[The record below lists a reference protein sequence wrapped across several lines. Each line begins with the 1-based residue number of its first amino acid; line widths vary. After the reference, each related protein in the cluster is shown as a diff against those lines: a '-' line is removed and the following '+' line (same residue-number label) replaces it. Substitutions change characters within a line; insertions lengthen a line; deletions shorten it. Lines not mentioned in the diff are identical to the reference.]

1 MYCEIII
8 YFRLPFCGKIIE
20 EYFYA
25 YIGFNIMSALDEL
38 LKVRGRQN
46 LEPSELQIS
55 GMDPVMDSPFKLGE
69 VAAAVHAS
77 VGVAV
82 NDIWELKTGRRQKVQ
97 ISVRSAAAS
106 LKSNK
111 FIEIKHRN
119 GEYRKLVDA
128 DHEFNRKLNGIYRA
142 RDGRWVLPHFGLN
155 HLRDR
160 MLGLL
165 GAYPDQSSISKAV
178 LKWDAID
185 LENAIAQHGLCG
197 GMVRSNFEWLAESHG
212 KILLKK
218 PVVEII
224 KIGSS
229 EPEPIPIGN
238 RPLSGIKVL
247 DLTRI
252 LAGPIAARTLAEH
265 GADVLMVTA
274 KNLPQVYAYV
284 ADTSHGKRSC
294 FINIK
299 KNGGS
304 KQLRDLVQRADVFS
318 QGYRPGAMDKLGF
331 GPKDLSQIRPGLIYL
346 SINCYGFD
354 GPFSDRGGWEQVAQ
368 IMTGLT
374 TEEAVSTQNKPPRL
388 LPAAAN
394 DYITGYLGAYGALLA
409 LARRAK
415 EGGSYH
421 VRVSLCQTAMML
433 YRNGKTKSGMVPAQ
447 LSVKEIEDLSTFSE
461 THLGKLKHLAPVLD
475 LSETPPYWE
484 LPAPKLGI
492 HSGEWAIN

>member
-1 MYCEIII
+1 MT
-8 YFRLPFCGKIIE
+8 
-20 EYFYA
+20 
-25 YIGFNIMSALDEL
+25 ALDEL
-38 LKVRGRQN
+38 ITVRGRQN
-46 LEPSELQIS
+46 LDPSELHIS
-55 GMDPVMDSPFKLGE
+55 GSDPVLNSRFKLGE
-69 VAAAVHAS
+69 VAAAAHAS

-82 NDIWELKTGRRQKVQ
+82 NDIWELKTSRRQKIQ

-111 FIEIKHRN
+111 FIKTRQTN
-119 GEYRKLVDA
+119 GEFLKLVDK
-128 DHEFNRKLNGIYRA
+128 DHEFNRQLNGIYRT
-142 RDGRWVLPHFGLN
+142 RDSRWALPHFGLN

-165 GAYPDQSSISKAV
+165 EASPDQLSISKAV
-178 LKWDAID
+178 SKWDAID
-185 LENAIAQHGLCG
+185 LENAIAEMNLCG
-197 GMVRSNFEWLAESHG
+197 GMIRTNSEWIAEPHG
-212 KILLKK
+212 KVLSEK
-218 PVVEII
+218 PVVEIL
-224 KIGSS
+224 KIGPSD
-229 EPEPIPIGN
+229 PEPIPSGC

-274 KNLPQVYAYV
+274 ENLPQVHAYV

-294 FINIK
+294 FVDIK
-299 KNGGS
+299 ENEGARKL
-304 KQLRDLVQRADVFS
+304 KDLIIGADIFS
-318 QGYRPGAMDKLGF
+318 QGYRPRAMEKLGF
-331 GPKDLSQIRPGLIYL
+331 GPEELSEIRPGLIYL

-354 GPFSDRGGWEQVAQ
+354 GEFSDRGGWEQVAQ

-374 TEEAVSTQNKPPRL
+374 TMEDGSNKMNPPSL

-421 VRVSLCQTAMML
+421 VRVSLCQTAMMI
-433 YRNGKTKSGMVPAQ
+433 YRNGKIQDGVVPEE
-447 LSVKEIEDLSTFSE
+447 LTLREIDDLSILSR
-461 THLGKLKHLAPVLD
+461 THLGEAKHLAPVLN
-475 LSETPPYWE
+475 LSETPPFWKM
-484 LPAPKLGI
+484 PTPKLG
-492 HSGEWAIN
+492 GNKAEWSETPT

>member
-1 MYCEIII
+1 MT
-8 YFRLPFCGKIIE
+8 
-20 EYFYA
+20 
-25 YIGFNIMSALDEL
+25 ALNEL
-38 LKVRGRQN
+38 IKVRGRQN
-46 LEPSELQIS
+46 LDPSELHIS
-55 GMDPVMDSPFKLGE
+55 GSDPVLNSRFKLGE
-69 VAAAVHAS
+69 VAAAAHAS

-82 NDIWELKTGRRQKVQ
+82 NDIWELKTSRRQKIQ

-111 FIEIKHRN
+111 FIKTRQTD
-119 GEYRKLVDA
+119 GEFVKLVDK
-128 DHEFNRKLNGIYRA
+128 DHEFNRQLNGIYRT
-142 RDGRWVLPHFGLN
+142 RDSRWALPHFGLN

-165 GAYPDQSSISKAV
+165 EASPDQLSISKAIS
-178 LKWDAID
+178 KWDAID
-185 LENAIAQHGLCG
+185 LENAIAEMKLCG
-197 GMVRSNFEWLAESHG
+197 GMIRTNSEWVAEPHG
-212 KILLKK
+212 KVLSEK
-218 PVVEII
+218 PVVEIL
-224 KIGSS
+224 KIGASD
-229 EPEPIPIGN
+229 PEPIPSGF

-274 KNLPQVYAYV
+274 ENLPQVHAYV

-294 FINIK
+294 FVDIK
-299 KNGGS
+299 ENEGARKL
-304 KQLRDLVQRADVFS
+304 KDLIIGADIFS
-318 QGYRPGAMDKLGF
+318 QGYRPGAMEKLGF
-331 GPKDLSQIRPGLIYL
+331 GPEELSEIRPGLIYL

-354 GPFSDRGGWEQVAQ
+354 GEFSDRGGWEQVAQ

-374 TEEAVSTQNKPPRL
+374 TMDDGSKKMNPPSL

-421 VRVSLCQTAMML
+421 VRVSLCQTAMMI
-433 YRNGKTKSGMVPAQ
+433 YRNGKIQDGLAPEE
-447 LSVKEIEDLSTFSE
+447 LSLREIEDLSIFSK
-461 THLGKLKHLAPVLD
+461 THLGEAKHLAPVLN
-475 LSETPPYWE
+475 LSETPPFWKM
-484 LPAPKLGI
+484 PTPKLGVNKA
-492 HSGEWAIN
+492 EWSEMPT

>member
-1 MYCEIII
+1 MT
-8 YFRLPFCGKIIE
+8 
-20 EYFYA
+20 
-25 YIGFNIMSALDEL
+25 ALDEL
-38 LKVRGRQN
+38 ITVRGRQN
-46 LEPSELQIS
+46 LDPSELHIS
-55 GMDPVMDSPFKLGE
+55 GSDPVLNSRFKLGE
-69 VAAAVHAS
+69 VAAAAHAS

-82 NDIWELKTGRRQKVQ
+82 NDIWELKTSRRQKIQ

-111 FIEIKHRN
+111 FIKTRQTN
-119 GEYRKLVDA
+119 GEFLKLVDK
-128 DHEFNRKLNGIYRA
+128 DHEFNRQLNGIYRT
-142 RDGRWVLPHFGLN
+142 RDSRWALPHFGLN

-165 GAYPDQSSISKAV
+165 EASPDQLSISRAV
-178 LKWDAID
+178 SKWDAID
-185 LENAIAQHGLCG
+185 LENAIAEMNLCG
-197 GMVRSNFEWLAESHG
+197 GMIRTNSEWMAEPHG
-212 KILLKK
+212 KVLSQK
-218 PVVEII
+218 PVVEIL
-224 KIGSS
+224 KIGPSD
-229 EPEPIPIGN
+229 PEPIPSGC

-274 KNLPQVYAYV
+274 ENLPQVHAYV

-294 FINIK
+294 FVDIK
-299 KNGGS
+299 ENDGARKL
-304 KQLRDLVQRADVFS
+304 KDLIIGADIFS
-318 QGYRPGAMDKLGF
+318 QGYRPGAMEKLGF
-331 GPKDLSQIRPGLIYL
+331 GPEELSEIRPGLIYL

-354 GPFSDRGGWEQVAQ
+354 GEFSDRGGWEQVAQ

-374 TEEAVSTQNKPPRL
+374 TMDDGSNKMNPPSL

-421 VRVSLCQTAMML
+421 VRVSLCQTAMMI
-433 YRNGKTKSGMVPAQ
+433 YRNGKIQDGVVPEE
-447 LSVKEIEDLSTFSE
+447 LTLREIDDLSILSR
-461 THLGKLKHLAPVLD
+461 THLGEAKHLAPVLN
-475 LSETPPYWE
+475 LSETPPFWKM
-484 LPAPKLGI
+484 PTPKLG
-492 HSGEWAIN
+492 GYKAEWLETPI

>member
-1 MYCEIII
+1 MT
-8 YFRLPFCGKIIE
+8 
-20 EYFYA
+20 
-25 YIGFNIMSALDEL
+25 ALDEL
-38 LKVRGRQN
+38 ITVRGRQN
-46 LEPSELQIS
+46 LDPSELHIS
-55 GMDPVMDSPFKLGE
+55 GSDPVLNSRFKLGE
-69 VAAAVHAS
+69 VAAAAHAS

-82 NDIWELKTGRRQKVQ
+82 NDIWELKTSRRQKIQ

-111 FIEIKHRN
+111 FIKTRQTN
-119 GEYRKLVDA
+119 GEFLKLVDK
-128 DHEFNRKLNGIYRA
+128 DHEFNRQLNGIYRT
-142 RDGRWVLPHFGLN
+142 RDSRWALPHFGLN

-165 GAYPDQSSISKAV
+165 EASPDQLSISRAV
-178 LKWDAID
+178 SKWDAID
-185 LENAIAQHGLCG
+185 LENAIAEMNLCG
-197 GMVRSNFEWLAESHG
+197 GMIRTNSEWMAEPHG
-212 KILLKK
+212 KVLSQK
-218 PVVEII
+218 PVVEIL
-224 KIGSS
+224 KIGPSD
-229 EPEPIPIGN
+229 PEPIPSGC

-274 KNLPQVYAYV
+274 ENLPQVHAYV

-294 FINIK
+294 FVDIK
-299 KNGGS
+299 ENDGARKL
-304 KQLRDLVQRADVFS
+304 KDLIIGADIFS
-318 QGYRPGAMDKLGF
+318 QGYRPGAMEKLGF
-331 GPKDLSQIRPGLIYL
+331 GPEELSEIRPGLIYL

-354 GPFSDRGGWEQVAQ
+354 GEFSDRGGWEQVAQ

-374 TEEAVSTQNKPPRL
+374 TMDDGSNKMNPPSL

-421 VRVSLCQTAMML
+421 VRVSLCQTAMMI
-433 YRNGKTKSGMVPAQ
+433 YRNGKIQDGVVPEE
-447 LSVKEIEDLSTFSE
+447 LSLREIDDLSILSR
-461 THLGKLKHLAPVLD
+461 THLGEAKHLAPVLN
-475 LSETPPYWE
+475 LSETPPFWKM
-484 LPAPKLGI
+484 PTPKLGVYKA
-492 HSGEWAIN
+492 EWLETPI

>member
-1 MYCEIII
+1 
-8 YFRLPFCGKIIE
+8 
-20 EYFYA
+20 
-25 YIGFNIMSALDEL
+25 
-38 LKVRGRQN
+38 
-46 LEPSELQIS
+46 
-55 GMDPVMDSPFKLGE
+55 
-69 VAAAVHAS
+69 VAAAAHAS

-82 NDIWELKTGRRQKVQ
+82 NDIWELKTSRRQKIQ

-111 FIEIKHRN
+111 FIKTRQTN
-119 GEYRKLVDA
+119 GEFLKLVDK
-128 DHEFNRKLNGIYRA
+128 DHEFNRQLNGIYRT
-142 RDGRWVLPHFGLN
+142 RDSRWALPHFGLN

-165 GAYPDQSSISKAV
+165 EASPDQLSISRAV
-178 LKWDAID
+178 SKWDAID
-185 LENAIAQHGLCG
+185 LENAIAEMNLCG
-197 GMVRSNFEWLAESHG
+197 GMIRTNSEWMAEPHG
-212 KILLKK
+212 KVLSQK
-218 PVVEII
+218 PVVEIL
-224 KIGSS
+224 KIGPSD
-229 EPEPIPIGN
+229 PEPIPSGC

-274 KNLPQVYAYV
+274 ENLPQVHAYV

-294 FINIK
+294 FVDIK
-299 KNGGS
+299 ENDGARKL
-304 KQLRDLVQRADVFS
+304 KDLIIGADIFS
-318 QGYRPGAMDKLGF
+318 QGYRPGAMEKLGF
-331 GPKDLSQIRPGLIYL
+331 GPEELSEIRPGLIYL

-354 GPFSDRGGWEQVAQ
+354 GEFSDRGGWEQVAQ

-374 TEEAVSTQNKPPRL
+374 TMDDGSNKMNPPSL

-421 VRVSLCQTAMML
+421 VRVSLCQTAMMI
-433 YRNGKTKSGMVPAQ
+433 YRNGKIQDGLAPKE
-447 LSVKEIEDLSTFSE
+447 LSLREIEDLSSLSR
-461 THLGKLKHLAPVLD
+461 THLGEAKHLAPVLN
-475 LSETPPYWE
+475 LSETPPFWKM
-484 LPAPKLGI
+484 PTPKLG
-492 HSGEWAIN
+492 GYKAEWLETPI

>member
-1 MYCEIII
+1 MT
-8 YFRLPFCGKIIE
+8 
-20 EYFYA
+20 
-25 YIGFNIMSALDEL
+25 ALDEL
-38 LKVRGRQN
+38 IKVRGRQN
-46 LEPSELQIS
+46 LDPSELQIS
-55 GMDPVMDSPFKLGE
+55 GSDPVLNSRFKLGE
-69 VAAAVHAS
+69 VAAAAHAS

-82 NDIWELKTGRRQKVQ
+82 NDIWELKTSRRQKIQ

-111 FIEIKHRN
+111 FIKTRQTN
-119 GEYRKLVDA
+119 GEFLKLVDK
-128 DHEFNRKLNGIYRA
+128 DHEFNRQLNGIYRT
-142 RDGRWVLPHFGLN
+142 RDSRWALPHFGLN

-165 GAYPDQSSISKAV
+165 EASPDQLSISKAV
-178 LKWDAID
+178 SKWDAID
-185 LENAIAQHGLCG
+185 LENAIAEMHLCG
-197 GMVRSNFEWLAESHG
+197 GMIRTNSEWIAEPHG
-212 KILLKK
+212 KVLSEK
-218 PVVEII
+218 PVVDIL
-224 KIGSS
+224 KIGPSD
-229 EPEPIPIGN
+229 PEPIPSGC

-274 KNLPQVYAYV
+274 ENLPQVHAYV

-294 FINIK
+294 FVDIK
-299 KNGGS
+299 ENDGARKL
-304 KQLRDLVQRADVFS
+304 KDLIIGADIFS
-318 QGYRPGAMDKLGF
+318 QGYRPGAMEKLGF
-331 GPKDLSQIRPGLIYL
+331 GPEELSEIRPGLIYL

-354 GPFSDRGGWEQVAQ
+354 GEFSDRGGWEQVAQ

-374 TEEAVSTQNKPPRL
+374 TMEDGSNKMNPPSL

-421 VRVSLCQTAMML
+421 VRVSLCQTAMMI
-433 YRNGKTKSGMVPAQ
+433 YRNGKIQDGVVPEE
-447 LSVKEIEDLSTFSE
+447 LSLREIDDLSILSR
-461 THLGKLKHLAPVLD
+461 THLGEAKHLAPVLN
-475 LSETPPYWE
+475 LSETPPFWKM
-484 LPAPKLGI
+484 PTPKLG
-492 HSGEWAIN
+492 GYKAEWLETPI

>member
-1 MYCEIII
+1 M
-8 YFRLPFCGKIIE
+8 K
-20 EYFYA
+20 
-25 YIGFNIMSALDEL
+25 ALDEL
-38 LKVRGRQN
+38 MKVRGRQN
-46 LEPSELQIS
+46 PDPSELHIS
-55 GMDPVMDSPFKLGE
+55 GSDPVLNSRFKLGE
-69 VAAAVHAS
+69 VAAAAHAS

-82 NDIWELKTGRRQKVQ
+82 NDIWEQKTSRRQKIQ

-111 FIEIKHRN
+111 FIKTRQTN
-119 GEYRKLVDA
+119 GEFLKLVDKE
-128 DHEFNRKLNGIYRA
+128 HEFNRQLNGIYRT
-142 RDGRWVLPHFGLN
+142 RDSRWALPHFGLN

-165 GAYPDQSSISKAV
+165 EASPDQLSISKAV
-178 LKWDAID
+178 SKWDAID
-185 LENAIAQHGLCG
+185 LENAIAEMNLCG
-197 GMVRSNFEWLAESHG
+197 GMIRTNSEWIAEPHG
-212 KILLKK
+212 KVLSEK
-218 PVVEII
+218 PVVEIL
-224 KIGSS
+224 KIGPSD
-229 EPEPIPIGN
+229 PEPIPSGC

-274 KNLPQVYAYV
+274 ENLPQVNAYV

-294 FINIK
+294 FVNIK
-299 KNGGS
+299 ENEGARKL
-304 KQLRDLVQRADVFS
+304 KDLIIGADIFS
-318 QGYRPGAMDKLGF
+318 QGYRPGAMEKLGF
-331 GPKDLSQIRPGLIYL
+331 GPEELSEIRPGLIYL

-354 GPFSDRGGWEQVAQ
+354 GEFSDRGGWEQVAQ

-374 TEEAVSTQNKPPRL
+374 TIENGSNKMNPPSL

-421 VRVSLCQTAMML
+421 VRVSLCQTAMMI
-433 YRNGKTKSGMVPAQ
+433 YRNGKVQDGLAPEE
-447 LSVKEIEDLSTFSE
+447 LSLREIEDLSILSR
-461 THLGKLKHLAPVLD
+461 THLGEAKHLAPVIN
-475 LSETPPYWE
+475 LSETPPFWKM
-484 LPAPKLGI
+484 PTPKLG
-492 HSGEWAIN
+492 GNKAEWSETPT

>member
-1 MYCEIII
+1 MT
-8 YFRLPFCGKIIE
+8 
-20 EYFYA
+20 
-25 YIGFNIMSALDEL
+25 ALDEL
-38 LKVRGRQN
+38 ITVRGRQN
-46 LEPSELQIS
+46 LDPSELHIS
-55 GMDPVMDSPFKLGE
+55 GSDPVLNSRFKLGE
-69 VAAAVHAS
+69 VAAAAHAS

-82 NDIWELKTGRRQKVQ
+82 NDIWELKTSRRQKIQ

-111 FIEIKHRN
+111 FIKTRQTN
-119 GEYRKLVDA
+119 GEFLKLVDK
-128 DHEFNRKLNGIYRA
+128 DHEFNRQLNGIYRT
-142 RDGRWVLPHFGLN
+142 RDSRWALPHFGLN

-165 GAYPDQSSISKAV
+165 EASPDQLSISRAV
-178 LKWDAID
+178 SKWDAID
-185 LENAIAQHGLCG
+185 LENAIAEMNLCG
-197 GMVRSNFEWLAESHG
+197 GMIRTNSEWMAEPHG
-212 KILLKK
+212 KVLSQK
-218 PVVEII
+218 PVVEIL
-224 KIGSS
+224 KIGPSD
-229 EPEPIPIGN
+229 PEPIPSGC

-274 KNLPQVYAYV
+274 ENLPQVHAYV

-294 FINIK
+294 FVDIK
-299 KNGGS
+299 ENDGARKL
-304 KQLRDLVQRADVFS
+304 KDLIIGADIFS
-318 QGYRPGAMDKLGF
+318 QGYRPGAMEKLGF
-331 GPKDLSQIRPGLIYL
+331 GPEELSEIRPGLIYL

-354 GPFSDRGGWEQVAQ
+354 GEFSDRGGWEQVAQ

-374 TEEAVSTQNKPPRL
+374 TMDDGSNKMNPPSL

-421 VRVSLCQTAMML
+421 VRVSLCQTAMMI
-433 YRNGKTKSGMVPAQ
+433 YRNGKIKDGVVPEE
-447 LSVKEIEDLSTFSE
+447 LSLREIDDLSIFSR
-461 THLGKLKHLAPVLD
+461 THLGEAKHLAPVLN
-475 LSETPPYWE
+475 LSETPPFWKM
-484 LPAPKLGI
+484 PTPKLG
-492 HSGEWAIN
+492 GYKAEWLETPI

>member
-1 MYCEIII
+1 
-8 YFRLPFCGKIIE
+8 
-20 EYFYA
+20 
-25 YIGFNIMSALDEL
+25 MSALDEL
-38 LKVRGRQN
+38 LNVRGRQN
-46 LEPSELQIS
+46 LDPDELHIS
-55 GMDPVMDSPFKLGE
+55 GTDPVMDSPFKLGE
-69 VAAAVHAS
+69 VAAAVHAG

-111 FIEIKHRN
+111 FIEIKHVN
-119 GEYRKLVDA
+119 GEFRKLVDEE
-128 DHEFNRKLNGIYRA
+128 HEFNRKLNGIYRA

-178 LKWDAID
+178 SKWNAID
-185 LENAIAQHGLCG
+185 LENAIAQQGLCG
-197 GMVRSNFEWLAESHG
+197 GMVRTNFDWLAESHG
-212 KILLKK
+212 KILSKK
-218 PVVEII
+218 PVVEVI

-229 EPEPIPIGN
+229 EPEPISSGN
-238 RPLSGIKVL
+238 RPLSGIRVL

-265 GADVLMVTA
+265 GADVLMVTG
-274 KNLPQVYAYV
+274 KDLPQVHAYV
-284 ADTSHGKRSC
+284 SDTSHGKRSC

-299 KNGGS
+299 EDEGS
-304 KQLRDLVQRADVFS
+304 RQLKDLVHGADIFS
-318 QGYRPGAMDKLGF
+318 QGYRPGAMEKRGF
-331 GPKDLSQIRPGLIYL
+331 GPEDLCQIRPGLIYL

-374 TEEAVSTQNKPPRL
+374 TEEAVSTQTKPPKL

-394 DYITGYLGAYGALLA
+394 DYITGYLGAYGVLLA
-409 LARRAK
+409 LARRAR

-433 YRNGKTKSGMVPAQ
+433 YRNGKIKSGIVSEE
-447 LSVKEIEDLSTFSE
+447 LSVKEIEDLSTFSKIHSGE
-461 THLGKLKHLAPVLD
+461 IKHLAPILD
-475 LSETPPYWE
+475 LSETPPFWE
-484 LPAPKLGI
+484 LPTPKLGI
-492 HSGEWAIN
+492 NSGEWATA

>member
-1 MYCEIII
+1 
-8 YFRLPFCGKIIE
+8 
-20 EYFYA
+20 
-25 YIGFNIMSALDEL
+25 MSALDEL
-38 LKVRGRQN
+38 LKVRGHQKLN
-46 LEPSELQIS
+46 PDELHIS
-55 GMDPVMDSPFKLGE
+55 GTDPVMDTPFKLGE
-69 VAAAVHAS
+69 VAAAAHAG

-111 FIEIKHRN
+111 FIEIKRKN
-119 GEYRKLVDA
+119 GEYRKLVDE

-160 MLGLL
+160 MLTLL
-165 GAYPDQSSISKAV
+165 GAYPDRSSISRAV
-178 LKWDAID
+178 SKWNAID
-185 LENAIAQHGLCG
+185 LENEIAHLGLCG
-197 GMVRSNFEWLAESHG
+197 GMVRTNSDWLAESHG
-212 KILLKK
+212 KILSKK
-218 PVVEII
+218 PVLEVI

-229 EPEPIPIGN
+229 EPEPISGGN
-238 RPLSGIKVL
+238 RPLSGVRVL

-274 KNLPQVYAYV
+274 KNLPQVHAYV
-284 ADTSHGKRSC
+284 SDTSHGKRSC

-299 KNGGS
+299 KNEGS
-304 KQLRDLVQRADVFS
+304 RQLKHLVQRADIFS
-318 QGYRPGAMDKLGF
+318 QGYRPGAMEKLGF
-331 GPKDLSQIRPGLIYL
+331 SPENLCEIRPGLIYL

-374 TEEAVSTQNKPPRL
+374 TEDSVSTQIKPPRL

-433 YRNGKTKSGMVPAQ
+433 YRNGKTKSGTVPKE
-447 LSVKEIEDLSTFSE
+447 LSDKEIEDLSTFSK

-475 LSETPPYWE
+475 LSETPPFWE
-484 LPAPKLGI
+484 LPTPKLGVN
-492 HSGEWAIN
+492 SSEWTTT

>member
-1 MYCEIII
+1 MT
-8 YFRLPFCGKIIE
+8 
-20 EYFYA
+20 
-25 YIGFNIMSALDEL
+25 ALDEL
-38 LKVRGRQN
+38 ITVRGRQN
-46 LEPSELQIS
+46 LDPSELHIS
-55 GMDPVMDSPFKLGE
+55 GSDPVLNSRFKLGE
-69 VAAAVHAS
+69 VAAAAHAS

-82 NDIWELKTGRRQKVQ
+82 NDIWELKTSRRQKIQ

-111 FIEIKHRN
+111 FIKTRQTN
-119 GEYRKLVDA
+119 GEFLKLVDK
-128 DHEFNRKLNGIYRA
+128 DHEFNRQLNGIYRT
-142 RDGRWVLPHFGLN
+142 RDSRWALPHFGLN

-165 GAYPDQSSISKAV
+165 EASPDQLSISRAV
-178 LKWDAID
+178 SKWDAID
-185 LENAIAQHGLCG
+185 LENAIAEMNLCG
-197 GMVRSNFEWLAESHG
+197 GMIRTNSEWMAEPHG
-212 KILLKK
+212 KVLSQK
-218 PVVEII
+218 PVVEIL
-224 KIGSS
+224 KIGPSD
-229 EPEPIPIGN
+229 PEPIPSGC

-274 KNLPQVYAYV
+274 ENLPQVHAYV

-294 FINIK
+294 FVDIK
-299 KNGGS
+299 ENEGARKL
-304 KQLRDLVQRADVFS
+304 KDLVIGADIFS
-318 QGYRPGAMDKLGF
+318 QGYRPGAMEKLGF
-331 GPKDLSQIRPGLIYL
+331 GPEELSEIRPGLIYL

-354 GPFSDRGGWEQVAQ
+354 GEFSDRGGWEQVAQ

-374 TEEAVSTQNKPPRL
+374 TMDDGSNKMNPPSL

-421 VRVSLCQTAMML
+421 VRVSLCQTAMMI
-433 YRNGKTKSGMVPAQ
+433 YRNGKIQDGVVPEE
-447 LSVKEIEDLSTFSE
+447 LSLREIDDLSILSR
-461 THLGKLKHLAPVLD
+461 THLGEAKHLAPVLN
-475 LSETPPYWE
+475 LSETPPFWKM
-484 LPAPKLGI
+484 PTPKLGVYKA
-492 HSGEWAIN
+492 EWLETPI

>member
-1 MYCEIII
+1 MT
-8 YFRLPFCGKIIE
+8 
-20 EYFYA
+20 
-25 YIGFNIMSALDEL
+25 ALDEL
-38 LKVRGRQN
+38 ITVRGRQN
-46 LEPSELQIS
+46 LDPSELHIS
-55 GMDPVMDSPFKLGE
+55 GSDPVLNSRFKLGE
-69 VAAAVHAS
+69 VAAAAHAS

-82 NDIWELKTGRRQKVQ
+82 NDIWELKTSRRQKIQ

-111 FIEIKHRN
+111 FIKTRQTN
-119 GEYRKLVDA
+119 GEFLKLVDK
-128 DHEFNRKLNGIYRA
+128 DHEFNRQLNGIYRT
-142 RDGRWVLPHFGLN
+142 RDSRWALPHFGLN

-165 GAYPDQSSISKAV
+165 EASPDQLSISRAV
-178 LKWDAID
+178 SKWDAID
-185 LENAIAQHGLCG
+185 LENAIAEMNLCG
-197 GMVRSNFEWLAESHG
+197 GMIRTNSEWMAEPHG
-212 KILLKK
+212 KVLSQK
-218 PVVEII
+218 PVVEIL
-224 KIGSS
+224 KIGPSD
-229 EPEPIPIGN
+229 PEPIPSGC

-274 KNLPQVYAYV
+274 ENLPQVHAYV

-294 FINIK
+294 FVDIK
-299 KNGGS
+299 ENDGARKL
-304 KQLRDLVQRADVFS
+304 KDLIIGADIFS
-318 QGYRPGAMDKLGF
+318 QGYRPGAMEKLGF
-331 GPKDLSQIRPGLIYL
+331 GPEELSEIRPGLIYL

-354 GPFSDRGGWEQVAQ
+354 GEFSDRGGWEQVAQ

-374 TEEAVSTQNKPPRL
+374 TMDDGSNKMNPPSL

-421 VRVSLCQTAMML
+421 VRVSLCQTAMMI
-433 YRNGKTKSGMVPAQ
+433 YRNGKIQDGVVPEE
-447 LSVKEIEDLSTFSE
+447 LSLREIDDLSILSR
-461 THLGKLKHLAPVLD
+461 THLGEAKHLAPVLN
-475 LSETPPYWE
+475 LSETPPFWKM
-484 LPAPKLGI
+484 PTPKLG
-492 HSGEWAIN
+492 GYKAEWLETPI